1 MQTLK
6 SGAIGLCW
14 WGGNV
19 AHHHKSS
26 FGKHQNWS
34 LLFRISELNNLPQS
48 EILLK
53 EIQLIFF
60 IVEAILLSKFCEHIH
75 QILERT

>member
-1 MQTLK
+1 MQWVC
-6 SGAIGLCW
+6 A
-14 WGGNV
+14 GGV
-19 AHHHKSS
+19 AMWHTTTNHCL
-26 FGKHQNWS
+26 GKHQNWS
-34 LLFRISELNNLPQS
+34 LPFRISELNNLPQS
-48 EILLK
+48 EILRK